1 MPTKAAS
8 KASQAERRRI
18 YAEPAMTEEINLE
31 DYIKLLRRH
40 KWGIIGILFL
50 ATLIGI
56 LTALSMQRIYTSF
69 VTLLIEPDTPK
80 IVSMDPLEGRT
91 NIMYFYETQY
101 EIIRSRTVA
110 REVIKRLSLQIH
122 PDFSDQP
129 STEDKG
135 FSLQSILHP
144 DFKKLI
150 PAEWLPLEP
159 GEIESS
165 KDKKTPMGK
174 IITNFQKRLSV
185 KGREKSQVVTISFE
199 SSSPELSAKIA
210 NTIAKVYVETGME
223 SRLAIAKQATS
234 WLTGRLGE
242 LRKQLADSE
251 DALQKFQKQAKIF
264 DSQSQQN
271 IIKDKLAN
279 ITGKLIQ
286 AQADRVKAETMY
298 NQVLEAERSGKNY
311 ESLRSVLEHPLLQ
324 KLNEEQSRLQRR
336 YVELSERYGAKHPKM
351 IAAKSDI
358 READRRLKSE
368 IKKVVNG
375 IKKEYEVAVNNEKE
389 LALLGERIKK
399 GMQELKGKEFQLAKL
414 EREVEANRQLY
425 NMFLTR
431 FKETDISGK
440 ENVTNV
446 RVIDPA
452 EPPVLPSKPRK
463 RLIVLGYMIVG
474 LIFGVLFAFVKDS
487 LDKTFKNAEDVE
499 RVLKIPALGA
509 LYTLKKERSKE
520 LVPEQY
526 GLENPQSAFAE
537 SVNNIRT
544 GVLFSNIDYP
554 PHIIVVTSAVPGE
567 GKTTLSSNLAASLSK
582 LGNTLLIDADLRKPG
597 LAKIFNIHKEEGLTG
612 LISGQ
617 CSASDTIFTMEKTK
631 GHFHILPCGKLPIN
645 PLEFLSSEKF
655 KFVLRKLKEK
665 FDYIVIDTAPVLP
678 YSDAIAVSSIADEI
692 ILLVKAD
699 DTPHN
704 IAIDALKRMNASNVT
719 PLGVVLSQV
728 NPKYDT
734 EGYGGYYNYYNQYAH
749 ENAGDT

>member
-1 MPTKAAS
+1 MPAKTAPDTRPAD
-8 KASQAERRRI
+8 RRRT
-18 YAEPAMTEEINLE
+18 YTESAMTEEINLE

-40 KWGIIGILFL
+40 KWGIIGILSL

-56 LTALSMQRIYTSF
+56 LTALSMQRMYTSF
-69 VTLLIEPDTPK
+69 VTLLIEPETPK

-101 EIIRSRTVA
+101 EIIHSRTVA

-122 PDFSDQP
+122 PDFSDHP
-129 STEDKG
+129 STKNTG

-144 DFKKLI
+144 NFKEFI

-159 GEIESS
+159 GEIESDE
-165 KDKKTPMGK
+165 DKKDPLAK

-210 NTIAKVYVETGME
+210 NTIAQVYVETGME
-223 SRLAIAKQATS
+223 SRLSIAKQATS
-234 WLTGRLGE
+234 WLTGRLSE
-242 LRKQLADSE
+242 LRKQLAASE
-251 DALQKFQKQAKIF
+251 DALQRFQKRAKIF

-279 ITGKLIQ
+279 ITEKLIQ

-298 NQVLEAERSGKNY
+298 NQVLEAERTGKNY
-311 ESLRSVLEHPLLQ
+311 ESLKSVLEHPLLQ
-324 KLNEEQSRLQRR
+324 KLNEEQSHLQRR
-336 YVELSERYGAKHPKM
+336 YAELSERYGEKHPKM

-358 READRRLKSE
+358 REAERRLKSE
-368 IKKVVNG
+368 IAKVVNG
-375 IKKEYEVAVNNEKE
+375 IRQEYEVAVRNEKE
-389 LALLGERIKK
+389 LKLLGERIKR
-399 GMQELKGKEFQLAKL
+399 GMQQLKGKEFQLAKL

-452 EPPVLPSKPRK
+452 EPPILPSKPRK
-463 RLIVLGYMIVG
+463 KLIVLGYMIGG

-487 LDKTFKNAEDVE
+487 LDKTFKNSEDVE
-499 RVLKIPALGA
+499 RILKIPALGS
-509 LYTLKKERSKE
+509 LYTLRKERGKN

-526 GLENPQSAFAE
+526 SLENPQSAFAE

-554 PHIIVVTSAVPGE
+554 PHIMVITSAVPGE
-567 GKTTLSSNLAASLSK
+567 GKTTLSANLAASLSK

-597 LAKIFNIHKEEGLTG
+597 LARIFNIHKEEGLTG
-612 LISGQ
+612 LVSGQ
-617 CSASDTIFTMEKTK
+617 CSASDTIFTIEKSK
-631 GHFHILPCGKLPIN
+631 GHFRILPCGKLPIN
-645 PLEFLSSEKF
+645 PLEFLSSRKF
-655 KFVLRKLKEK
+655 KILLEKLKEK

-699 DTPHN
+699 DTSHN
-704 IAIDALKRMNASNVT
+704 IAIDALKRLNASNLT

-728 NPKYDT
+728 HPKYGSK
-734 EGYGGYYNYYNQYAH
+734 GYGGYYNYYNQYAH
-749 ENAGDT
+749 ENAADA